1 MDDYFAFFEIKEKF
15 IVDELALKKRYQDIS
30 RTNHPDYF
38 IEDVLKYDEALRVTS
53 VCNSGYKALSKFTNR
68 VHYILKLNGMLEESG
83 NAIPQEFLMQVMD
96 INESLMDLQMDFDA
110 KTYEIALSE
119 WSGINSGLDE
129 SILSKC
135 KKADLTSNQ
144 EDRVVILQEIKDFY
158 LKQKYLLRIKE
169 TLDKFALN

>member
-1 MDDYFAFFEIKEKF
+1 M
-15 IVDELALKKRYQDIS
+15 
-30 RTNHPDYF
+30 
-38 IEDVLKYDEALRVTS
+38 
-53 VCNSGYKALSKFTNR
+53 NR

-110 KTYEIALSE
+110 KTYEVALSE
-119 WSGINSGLDE
+119 WSSISSGLDE

-135 KKADLTSNQ
+135 QKADLTSNQ
-144 EDRVVILQEIKDFY
+144 EDRVVILQEIKEFY

-169 TLDKFALN
+169 TLDKFASN